1 MEKQS
6 LWQKVKDKIR
16 HGSIKLALLSTTL
29 LGNGSVNVSANTTS
43 PDQNPTKK
51 ELASAKPVQE
61 KVATIDMDK
70 LIAEQLMAEGQNI
83 IGNFNLEGR
92 EFGPEDL
99 QMIEQCE
106 LNQDIIATAQKNAR
120 RGAPKKGQQTYCL
133 GAVKGFFSANG
144 ITIDAQRFAYRAVE
158 GLQKNENFS
167 EINVKMSD
175 FPNMPDGALMAWE
188 KGTTRYGH
196 VAMKVGEKEFCDY
209 IYNLR
214 THNRRGNS
222 GQRYGKPHI
231 FILKQMGVSAE
242 LAKKLIKEGRLK
254 DSVKRHMIALNK
266 IENMRYKLDVQD
278 LLPQRLEAADS
289 LIRKQ
294 APKEI
299 KIQPLLSQNKAKIRA
314 LKKIR
319 DNTR

>member
-29 LGNGSVNVSANTTS
+29 LGNGSVNINAAPTS
-43 PDQNPTKK
+43 PDNNPTKK
-51 ELASAKPVQE
+51 EISSAKPVHN
-61 KVATIDMDK
+61 KVATIDMDEV
-70 LIAEQLMAEGQNI
+70 IAEQLIEQGQNI

-92 EFGPEDL
+92 DFGPEDL

-133 GAVKGFFSANG
+133 GAVKGFYSTNG
-144 ITIDAQRFAYRAVE
+144 IIIDAQRFAYRAVD
-158 GLQKNENFS
+158 GLKKNENFS
-167 EINVKMSD
+167 EINVEMAN
-175 FPNMPDGALMAWE
+175 FPSMPDGALMAWE

-196 VAMKVGEKEFCDY
+196 IAMKVGEKEFCDY
-209 IYNLR
+209 VYNLR

-231 FILKQMGVSAE
+231 FILKQMGVSEE

-266 IENMRYKLDVQD
+266 IEDMRSKVSLTD

-299 KIQPLLSQNKAKIRA
+299 KIQPMLSQNKAKIRA
-314 LKKIR
+314 LKKLR